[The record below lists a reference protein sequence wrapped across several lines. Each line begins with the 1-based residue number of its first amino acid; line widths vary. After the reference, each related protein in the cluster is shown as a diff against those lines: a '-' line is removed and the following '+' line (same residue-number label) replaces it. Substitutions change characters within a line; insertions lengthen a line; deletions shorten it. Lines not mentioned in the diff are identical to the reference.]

1 MRKTL
6 LLVVGLI
13 IVLAGVVGYILG
25 SAPENL
31 TIKGLNEQAKG
42 LADSSNQNTTGSDS
56 NKTQTADLP
65 TLESLLI
72 TAKTVPLPLSLRAGI
87 FFDEKAA
94 NVSASQISNYGY
106 PATVQKFL
114 AEDQSLMNLVIM
126 DPFENEAN
134 LQLAK
139 YELFK
144 QHGIVT
150 QRIVTPSQ
158 AAAKAK

>member
-25 SAPENL
+25 SAPQNL
-31 TIKGLNEQAKG
+31 NIKDLNEQSKE
-42 LADSSNQNTTGSDS
+42 LAVSSNQNTTGSDS
-56 NKTQTADLP
+56 NETQTADLP

-87 FFDEKAA
+87 FFDGKTASA
-94 NVSASQISNYGY
+94 SASQIRSYGY

-114 AEDQSLMNLVIM
+114 AQDQSIMNLVIL
-126 DPFENEAN
+126 DPFENEAT

-139 YELFK
+139 YELFR

-150 QRIVTPSQ
+150 QRIVTPIQ
-158 AAAKAK
+158 AVAKAK